1 MQLSA
6 KCIEVL
12 LTAEAKALATKGSDG
27 AINVVP
33 VSTLKL
39 VGEEVVL
46 VNYFFGQTLENLQC
60 NPEVALAFW
69 KGLEGYQ
76 LKAVARHETTGALF
90 DEVVIWIKEILPD
103 RVVKG
108 IVVLTPQ
115 SVRDVSADATRAGK
129 VVG

>member
-1 MQLSA
+1 M
-6 KCIEVL
+6 L
-12 LTAEAKALATKGSDG
+12 LNAEAKALATKGSDG
-27 AINVVP
+27 RVNVVP

-39 VGEEVVL
+39 AGDEIVL
-46 VNYFFGQTLENLQC
+46 VNYFFGQTLENIQI
-60 NPEVALAFW
+60 NPEVALAYW

-76 LKAVARHETTGALF
+76 IQAVARHETMGPLF
-90 DEVVIWIKEILPD
+90 EEVVAWIKEILPE

-115 SVRDVSADATRAGK
+115 SVRDVSADSARAGQ